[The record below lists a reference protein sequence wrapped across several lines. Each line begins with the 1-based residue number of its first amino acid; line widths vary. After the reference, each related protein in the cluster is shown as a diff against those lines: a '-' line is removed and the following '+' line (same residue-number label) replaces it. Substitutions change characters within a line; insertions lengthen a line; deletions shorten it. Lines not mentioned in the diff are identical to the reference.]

1 MNRLLNCDKY
11 LWDYPLNYGSKL
23 LPIQSCTVQLVKIVS
38 YRWMCLNLSE
48 HYCMVGNLA
57 RTLNWQF

>member
-38 YRWMCLNLSE
+38 YRWMCLNFLSITVWWE
-48 HYCMVGNLA
+48 I
-57 RTLNWQF
+57 WQGL